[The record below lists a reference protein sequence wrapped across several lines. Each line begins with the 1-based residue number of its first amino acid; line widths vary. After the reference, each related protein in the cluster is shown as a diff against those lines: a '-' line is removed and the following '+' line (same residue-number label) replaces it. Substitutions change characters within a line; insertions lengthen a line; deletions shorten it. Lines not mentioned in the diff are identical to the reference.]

1 MVGNDGV
8 WLRRVDVIWRT
19 RFRSRRL
26 QEDHGFHL
34 ELVGLPL
41 SPLVMLPLSRPLVR
55 PEDLI
60 RILSR
65 CAPVVGWPGIEIPL
79 KDRAHVNQRLM
90 DEFQCQAV
98 YLSEEVADKHYKFI
112 QTASYTLSYIFLC

>member
-41 SPLVMLPLSRPLVR
+41 SRSLVR

-112 QTASYTLSYIFLC
+112 QTASCTLSYIFLC